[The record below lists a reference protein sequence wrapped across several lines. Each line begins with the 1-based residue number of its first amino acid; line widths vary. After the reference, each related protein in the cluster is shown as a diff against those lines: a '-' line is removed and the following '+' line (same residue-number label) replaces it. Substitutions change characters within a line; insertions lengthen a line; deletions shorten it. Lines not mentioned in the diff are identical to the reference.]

1 MIPTHVMTP
10 AYVLITAAYNEEQF
24 LPLTIDSVVSQTVLP
39 QRWVIVS
46 DASTDRTDEIVRQQA
61 VRHSF
66 IRLLRIT
73 KPHLRNFA
81 AQVHAINLGCA
92 SLSDCDYDFI
102 GNIDADVSFAPDY
115 FAALLQRFEAN
126 PKLGLAGG
134 VTQEQDGTIA
144 SAPRGEA
151 LQSVP
156 HALQLFRRKC
166 FEDVGGY
173 PALPY
178 GGPDTYAEV
187 MARMKGWQVA
197 GFEDLVAQHH
207 RYTASAGGQLRGR
220 FRQGLMEASLGYDPL
235 FEAVKCVRRLREKPA
250 GVGAVAR
257 LAGFCWAQ
265 MSHRPAVSQEFVCY
279 LRREQ
284 KQRVRRYFGNFFS
297 RTTKSLPADI
307 AIHRY

>member
-1 MIPTHVMTP
+1 MMQAMTP

-24 LPLTIDSVVSQTVLP
+24 LPLTIESVVSQTVLP

-46 DASTDRTDEIVRQQA
+46 DASTDRTDQIVQEYA
-61 VRHSF
+61 ARHNF

-73 KPHLRNFA
+73 EPHPRNFA

-92 SLSDCDYDFI
+92 SLDDCDYRFI
-102 GNIDADVSFAPDY
+102 GNIDADVSFGPDY
-115 FAALLQRFEAN
+115 FATLLRRFEAN

-134 VTQEQDGTIA
+134 VTREQDGTVA

-173 PALPY
+173 PVLPY

-187 MARMKGWQVA
+187 MARMKGWQVT
-197 GFEDLVAQHH
+197 GFEDLVAQHY

-220 FRQGLMEASLGYDPL
+220 FRQGLMESSLGYDPL
-235 FEAVKCVRRLREKPA
+235 FEAVKCARRLREKPA

-257 LAGFCWAQ
+257 IAGFCWAQ
-265 MSHRPAVSQEFVCY
+265 VSHKPAVSREFVHY

-284 KQRVRRYFGNFFS
+284 KQRVRRFVRNLLS
-297 RTTKSLPADI
+297 RTAQAVHVDVVINRP
-307 AIHRY
+307 